1 MSFLQPWL
9 LWGLPLIAL
18 PIIIHLI
25 NQRRFQT
32 IQWAA
37 MMFLLAAHRMA
48 RGYSRLRQWL
58 IMLFRMLAI
67 AGLLFAVARPLAS
80 GWLGLAAG
88 GQADT
93 TIVLLDRS
101 PSMQQRGSGTG
112 ESKLETGKK
121 QLVQTLQTLGSARW
135 VVIDSV
141 SNSPHQID
149 SPAAIMNLPTAG
161 PASSPADLPIML
173 QAAHDYVRDNRSGR
187 TEIWVCSD
195 LRENDWTAES
205 NRWSTLRDAFLEF
218 PQGVRFHLLAYSQL
232 PSTNTSIR
240 VTDVK
245 RQAAS
250 DGAELLVSLK
260 IAREGTD
267 DQKVSIPVEFDI
279 EGARSVLTVEL
290 DGFSTEVK
298 DHRIPL
304 ERARERGWG
313 RVSIPADA
321 NPADDDFYFVFDVPP
336 PRKTIIVA
344 EEPQVEKT
352 LQLAAAIPPEP
363 SFVCTADVIGLEQLP
378 TVEWDLVS
386 LVLWQA
392 ALPSGTEAELLQSFV
407 ERGGQVVFLPPRNPS
422 SDEFLGIRW
431 NEWVSSNDN
440 IPLETWRSDGDLL
453 SRTLNGTALPVGQL
467 EIHQYCGLSGDHT
480 PLAILKG
487 GATLLARV
495 PTKRGGVYFWTTTP
509 APRDSSLATGGVVLY
524 AFVQRAISAGAVVL
538 GKSRQLDAGDAQ
550 GEISS
555 TWNPVVEGDQ
565 GLSTE
570 ALYHRGV
577 YSANDRLLAVNRPA
591 NEDDAR
597 VLNESRLAELFRGL
611 NFVRV
616 DDQAGSVSSLI
627 QEIWRVFLIAMLIS
641 LILEAVLCLPKV
653 ARTTE
658 PTRTVGATA

>member
-88 GQADT
+88 GHADT

-101 PSMQQRGSGTG
+101 PSMQQRGAGTG
-112 ESKLETGKK
+112 DSKLETGKK
-121 QLVQTLQTLGSARW
+121 QLVQTLQTLGSTRW
-135 VVIDSV
+135 VLIESATRE
-141 SNSPHQID
+141 PHEVD
-149 SPAAIMNLPTAG
+149 SPAAIMNLPSTG
-161 PASSPADLPIML
+161 PASAPADLPLML
-173 QAAHDYVRDNRSGR
+173 QSAHDYIRNNKVGR
-187 TEIWVCSD
+187 TEIWICSD
-195 LRENDWTAES
+195 LRENDWTADS
-205 NRWSTLRDAFLEF
+205 SRWSTLRDAFLEF
-218 PQGVRFHLLAYSQL
+218 PQGVRFHLLAYPQL
-232 PSTNTSIR
+232 PVTNTSIR
-240 VTDVK
+240 VTEAR
-245 RQAAS
+245 RQVTS

-260 IAREGTD
+260 ISREGTED
-267 DQKVSIPVEFDI
+267 EKRTVPVEFDI
-279 EGARSVLTVEL
+279 EGARSVVTVEL
-290 DGFSTEVK
+290 NGPTTELK

-313 RVSIPADA
+313 RVSIPADS
-321 NPADDDFYFVFDVPP
+321 NPADDDFYFVFDQPP

-344 EEPQVEKT
+344 EEPQIERP

-363 SFVCTADVIGLEQLP
+363 SFVCQAEVIGLEQLP
-378 TVEWDLVS
+378 TVEWDQLS

-392 ALPSGTEAELLQSFV
+392 PLPTGAEAELVESFV
-407 ERGGQVVFLPPRNPS
+407 ERGGQVVFLPSRNPGS
-422 SDEFLGIRW
+422 QEFLGMRW

-440 IPLETWRSDGDLL
+440 IPIDTYRGDADLL
-453 SRTLNGTALPVGQL
+453 SRTLSGAALPVGQL
-467 EIHQYCGLSGDHT
+467 EIHQYCGLSGEHT
-480 PLAILKG
+480 PLATLHG
-487 GATLLARV
+487 GATLVARV
-495 PTKRGGVYFWTTTP
+495 PTKRGGVYFWATTP
-509 APRDSSLATGGVVLY
+509 APRDSSLATEGVVLY

-538 GKSRQLDAGDAQ
+538 GKARQLDAGDAQ
-550 GEISS
+550 GETPA
-555 TWNPVVEGDQ
+555 TWSAIVEGDQ

-570 ALYHRGV
+570 SLYQRGV
-577 YSANDRLLAVNRPA
+577 YQANDRLLAVNRPA

-597 VLNESRLAELFRGL
+597 VLNDARLTELFRGL

-616 DDQAGSVSSLI
+616 DDRAGSLNSLI
-627 QEIWRVFLIAMLIS
+627 QEIWRVFLMTMLIS
-641 LILEAVLCLPKV
+641 LIAEAALCLPKV
-653 ARTTE
+653 ARVPE
-658 PTRTVGATA
+658 AGRTAGVTA

>member
-141 SNSPHQID
+141 SNAPHQID
-149 SPAAIMNLPTAG
+149 SPAAIMNLPNAG

-173 QAAHDYVRDNRSGR
+173 QAAHDYIRDNRSGR

-232 PSTNTSIR
+232 
-240 VTDVK
+240 
-245 RQAAS
+245 
-250 DGAELLVSLK
+250 VSLK
-260 IAREGTD
+260 ISREGTD
-267 DQKVSIPVEFDI
+267 EQKVSIPVEFDI

-290 DGFSTEVK
+290 DGLSTELK

-336 PRKTIIVA
+336 PRKTVIVA
-344 EEPQVEKT
+344 EEPQVEKP
-352 LQLAAAIPPEP
+352 LQLAAAISPEA
-363 SFVCTADVIGLEQLP
+363 SFVCTADVLGLEQLP
-378 TVEWDLVS
+378 TVEWDQVS

-392 ALPSGTEAELLQSFV
+392 PLPSGTEAELLQSFV
-407 ERGGQVVFLPPRNPS
+407 ERGGQIVFLPPRNPT

-467 EIHQYCGLSGDHT
+467 EIHQYCGMSGDHT

-495 PTKRGGVYFWTTTP
+495 PTKRGGVYFWATTP

-538 GKSRQLDAGDAQ
+538 GKSRQIDAGDAQ
-550 GEISS
+550 GEVTS

-577 YSANDRLLAVNRPA
+577 YGANDRMLAVNRPA

-597 VLNESRLAELFRGL
+597 ILNESRLAELFRGL

-627 QEIWRVFLIAMLIS
+627 QEIWRVFLITMLIS

-658 PTRTVGATA
+658 TTRTAGAAA